1 MAGVQRVT
9 ERLLGASDPVLSLP
23 GPSRTITVEP
33 IERPSEQPEPIEEP
47 MPDTEREPVKEPEKL
62 PS

>member
-1 MAGVQRVT
+1 MARLESIA
-9 ERLLGASDPVLSLP
+9 ERLLGVSDPVLSLP

-33 IERPSEQPEPIEEP
+33 IERPSEQPEPMEEP
-47 MPDTEREPVKEPEKL
+47 VPDTEREPAKEPEKL